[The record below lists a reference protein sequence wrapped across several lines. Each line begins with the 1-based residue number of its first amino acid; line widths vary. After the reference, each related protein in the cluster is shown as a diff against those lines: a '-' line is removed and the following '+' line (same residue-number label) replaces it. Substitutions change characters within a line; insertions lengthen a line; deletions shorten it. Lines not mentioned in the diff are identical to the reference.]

1 MAWTIKYADSALRQ
15 LKKLDKPIARRILDY
30 LDERIATA
38 DDPRVAGKALTG
50 PMGGLWRYRVGDYRI
65 VCDVRD
71 GELMILVIE
80 VGNRKDVY
88 RD

>member
-15 LKKLDKPIARRILDY
+15 LDKPIAHRILDC

-80 VGNRKDVY
+80 AGNRKDIY
-88 RD
+88 WD

>member
-15 LKKLDKPIARRILDY
+15 LDKPIAHRILDC

-50 PMGGLWRYRVGDYRI
+50 PMGGAYSATVSGITVLSAMFVT
-65 VCDVRD
+65 V
-71 GELMILVIE
+71 
-80 VGNRKDVY
+80 N
-88 RD
+88 